1 MAESASSML
10 LRVRGKFVEKTSNP
24 LLDQLL
30 DDILEDGI
38 LNDGE
43 RESIVEENKNRADKA
58 RCLIDTVRKKGDLAS
73 NKLIRHLQKRD
84 PMLFAELGLTV

>member
-1 MAESASSML
+1 MAERELA
-10 LRVRGKFVEKTSNP
+10 RVRSKFVEKISKA

-58 RCLIDTVRKKGDLAS
+58 RCLIDTVRKKGDQAS
-73 NKLIRHLQKRD
+73 NKLICHLQRRD